1 VTKRWAE
8 PDSEQPDPGAEVTV
22 ESSANGA
29 SPDTAIGVAE
39 PPGDE
44 SVVTTDES
52 VAIADEA
59 IEDAPPVAESTDEG
73 SPSDAAEDLPS
84 AAADEGSEFLSE
96 LVRAMRTTAGLER
109 ARIGDDI
116 DRRRQDHIDKVQAR
130 KALEADRMRELAAED
145 TAAIQAWVEGETTRI
160 ELERERRE
168 TAVREDLELS
178 LAEHG
183 SKIDREIEGVEAAIA
198 TYRAEVEA
206 FFDDLDGET
215 DPVLIAKR
223 AALRPVF
230 PALYALVA
238 ATVVDDTGQTAGA
251 DDQEAGDG
259 ATGAGTY
266 GEPRLKLVGV
276 MDTEAAGEPVE
287 SWAMSPET
295 SPEPLPV
302 SALDGADQVE
312 AAPEPAEPV
321 TASNGSHHSSV
332 GSLLESVPV
341 LRPMSWLWRDSHE
354 ADRTNHEE

>member
-8 PDSEQPDPGAEVTV
+8 PDSEQPDHEPQLTV
-22 ESSANGA
+22 KSSANGA
-29 SPDTAIGVAE
+29 NPDTAIGVAE

-44 SVVTTDES
+44 SVVTTDEWM
-52 VAIADEA
+52 ATADEA
-59 IEDAPPVAESTDEG
+59 IEDAPPVTESMDEG
-73 SPSDAAEDLPS
+73 SPSDAAEDPPS

-96 LVRAMRTTAGLER
+96 LVQAMRTTAGLER

-116 DRRRQDHIDKVQAR
+116 ERRRQDHIDKVQAR
-130 KALEADRMRELAAED
+130 KAFEADRMRELAAED
-145 TAAIQAWVEGETTRI
+145 TAAIQAWVDGETTRI
-160 ELERERRE
+160 QLERERRE

-230 PALYALVA
+230 PALYAPVA
-238 ATVVDDTGQTAGA
+238 ATVVDDPLPTASA

-259 ATGAGTY
+259 ATGAGTS
-266 GEPRLKLVGV
+266 GETEPNLVGV

-287 SWAMSPET
+287 SWAA
-295 SPEPLPV
+295 SPEP
-302 SALDGADQVE
+302 S
-312 AAPEPAEPV
+312 PEPV
-321 TASNGSHHSSV
+321 IASIAPHHNTV
-332 GSLLESVPV
+332 GSILESVPV

-354 ADRTNHEE
+354 ADR